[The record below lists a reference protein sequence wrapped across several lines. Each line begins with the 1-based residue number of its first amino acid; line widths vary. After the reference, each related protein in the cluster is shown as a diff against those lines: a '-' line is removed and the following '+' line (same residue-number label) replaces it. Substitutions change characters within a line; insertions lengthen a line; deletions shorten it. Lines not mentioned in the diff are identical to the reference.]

1 MASNLKL
8 VDVSRAAET
17 VNDGDTVYFGGT
29 VLDRKPMELT
39 RALIRAG
46 KRDLDVVTFAGSLEI
61 ELLVAAGSVRSVAAA
76 YIGLG
81 RFGPAPRFVAGVK
94 AGVFDD
100 LEYSEWSLLGRLRA
114 ASMGIPFLPTR
125 AGTGSETLAIHNFAS
140 VADPYSGDNYV
151 ALPPL
156 QPDITV
162 LHAWRASPS
171 GHVQIAF
178 PPQHLWDI
186 DVLAARAADRVIVGV
201 DQIVSEEEIASIP
214 EHTRLFGFEVD
225 MVVELPGGSWP
236 TSSPPE
242 HDVDEGAIGAYVS
255 SGGDAGT
262 LNSARPS

>member
-1 MASNLKL
+1 MDPNPKL
-8 VDVSRAAET
+8 VDASRAADT
-17 VNDGDTVYFGGT
+17 VQDGDTVYFGGT

-46 KRDLDVVTFAGSLEI
+46 RRDLDVVTFAGSLEI

-76 YIGLG
+76 YVGLG

-94 AGVFDD
+94 AGMFDD

-125 AGTGSETLAIHNFAS
+125 AGTGSETLAIHDFAS
-140 VADPYSGDNYV
+140 VADPYSGDTYV

-156 QPDITV
+156 QPDVTV
-162 LHAWRASPS
+162 LHAWRASPG
-171 GHVQIAF
+171 GHVQVAF

-186 DVLAARAADRVIVGV
+186 DVLAARAAKRVVVGV
-201 DQIVSEEEIASIP
+201 DQIVSEEAITSSP

-242 HDVDEGAIGAYVS
+242 HEVDEAAIGAYVS
-255 SGGDAGT
+255 SGGEPGT
-262 LNSARPS
+262 LDSARSS

>member
-1 MASNLKL
+1 MAANPKV
-8 VDVSRAAET
+8 VDASRAAET
-17 VNDGDTVYFGGT
+17 VQDGDTVYFGGT

-39 RALIRAG
+39 RALISAG
-46 KRDLDVVTFAGSLEI
+46 RRDLDAVTFAGSLEI

-76 YIGLG
+76 YVGLG
-81 RFGPAPRFVAGVK
+81 RFGPAPRYVAGVK
-94 AGVFDD
+94 AGVFGD

-125 AGTGSETLAIHNFAS
+125 AGTGSETLAIHDFAS
-140 VADPYSGDNYV
+140 VADPYSGDTYV

-156 QPDITV
+156 QPDITL

-171 GHVQIAF
+171 GHVQIAS

-186 DVLAARAADRVIVGV
+186 DVLAARAASRVIVGV
-201 DQIVSEEEIASIP
+201 DQIVSEEAIASIP

-255 SGGDAGT
+255 SRGEPGT
-262 LNSARPS
+262 LDLARPS

>member
-8 VDVSRAAET
+8 VDTSRAAGT
-17 VNDGDTVYFGGT
+17 VHDGDTVYFGGT

-39 RALIRAG
+39 RALIEAG
-46 KRDLDVVTFAGSLEI
+46 RRDLDVVTFAGSLEI
-61 ELLVAAGSVRSVAAA
+61 ELLVAAGCVRSVAAA
-76 YIGLG
+76 YVGLG

-94 AGVFDD
+94 AGAFDD

-125 AGTGSETLAIHNFAS
+125 AGTGSETLAIHDFAS
-140 VADPYSGDNYV
+140 VADPYSGDAYV

-201 DQIVSEEEIASIP
+201 DQIVSEEAIASNP

-242 HDVDEGAIGAYVS
+242 HDLDEGAIGAYVS
-255 SGGDAGT
+255 SGGKSGI